1 MAKVHRSS
9 FSKTLCHHSNLRVK
23 YRHLSSKGC
32 PSYDDISYHMMWCH
46 HRVAP
51 PSCFRFSFT
60 IWATAAFCVLGWGI
74 AGKMLGW
81 GWWANL
87 HIRWCQIMS
96 WKDFFDNFEIISIF
110 FLFVFLS
117 SIFIDDGVSRE
128 CSDVQGLFQ
137 NPLHLSVAE
146 KLANGVEICWPG
158 KSVRWHISITH
169 LVQIHILSLM
179 FDICDRSH
187 SCKSHKYPPAPTHYL
202 NIWRRDDPLGK
213 RNLTL

>member
-32 PSYDDISYHMMWCH
+32 PSYDDISCHMMWCH

-74 AGKMLGW
+74 AGKMLGC

-87 HIRWCQIMS
+87 HIRWCQI
-96 WKDFFDNFEIISIF
+96 ISCKHSCSCYPAE
-110 FLFVFLS
+110 LQLATYEGCS
-117 SIFIDDGVSRE
+117 HE
-128 CSDVQGLFQ
+128 CSEGFFHK
-137 NPLHLSVAE
+137 PLNLSVAVSCE
-146 KLANGVEICWPG
+146 KLANRC
-158 KSVRWHISITH
+158 RH
-169 LVQIHILSLM
+169 
-179 FDICDRSH
+179 
-187 SCKSHKYPPAPTHYL
+187 
-202 NIWRRDDPLGK
+202 
-213 RNLTL
+213 RNLLTWQKCRMSHFNNSPCANTHPASDVWHLWQVALM